1 MSEGDAMARL
11 GTPACLAFPFRVG
24 AAGPA
29 VSRGADY
36 VREQIEQV
44 LFTTPGERVFRSEFG
59 AGVKTLTFE
68 PNNQPLWEVTRRR
81 ILAAL
86 TAALRGEIPTQRAR
100 RLGRRHG
107 RADPGRGVVSAG
119 VDRSDPAPAVLR
131 RGHRSWL
138 TYQPPRSYSPA
149 ARPIR
154 AAGLRT
160 ACRARCPRSATTS
173 TGSRATTT
181 VSGCS

>member
-24 AAGPA
+24 PAGPA

-86 TAALRGEIPTQRAR
+86 TVALRGDIQPSGLGVSVDGTGERLEVVVSYQLASVGVTQRQR
-100 RLGRRHG
+100 FFVGVI
-107 RADPGRGVVSAG
+107 DRG
-119 VDRSDPAPAVLR
+119 
-131 RGHRSWL
+131 
-138 TYQPPRSYSPA
+138 
-149 ARPIR
+149 
-154 AAGLRT
+154 
-160 ACRARCPRSATTS
+160 
-173 TGSRATTT
+173 
-181 VSGCS
+181 

>member
-107 RADPGRGVVSAG
+107 RAIQVVVSYQLASIG
-119 VDRSDPAPAVLR
+119 VTQRQRFFVGVIDR
-131 RGHRSWL
+131 G
-138 TYQPPRSYSPA
+138 
-149 ARPIR
+149 
-154 AAGLRT
+154 
-160 ACRARCPRSATTS
+160 
-173 TGSRATTT
+173 
-181 VSGCS
+181 

>member
-1 MSEGDAMARL
+1 MSESDSMARL

-86 TAALRGEIPTQRAR
+86 TAVVVIAGAALAANMPPAGFFPGQSNPPVAVAPTPPLVSWA
-100 RLGRRHG
+100 
-107 RADPGRGVVSAG
+107 APGRLTW
-119 VDRSDPAPAVLR
+119 PALAEV
-131 RGHRSWL
+131 
-138 TYQPPRSYSPA
+138 SPA
-149 ARPIR
+149 TELFTIA
-154 AAGLRT
+154 
-160 ACRARCPRSATTS
+160 S
-173 TGSRATTT
+173 
-181 VSGCS
+181 VD

>member
-1 MSEGDAMARL
+1 MSNGVSVARL

-29 VSRGADY
+29 VSRGADH

-86 TAALRGEIPTQRAR
+86 TVALRGDIQPSG
-100 RLGRRHG
+100 L
-107 RADPGRGVVSAG
+107 DVSAG
-119 VDRSDPAPAVLR
+119 GAGEQLQVVVSYQLASVGVTQRQRFFVGVIDR
-131 RGHRSWL
+131 G
-138 TYQPPRSYSPA
+138 
-149 ARPIR
+149 
-154 AAGLRT
+154 
-160 ACRARCPRSATTS
+160 
-173 TGSRATTT
+173 
-181 VSGCS
+181 

>member
-1 MSEGDAMARL
+1 MARL

-86 TAALRGEIPTQRAR
+86 TAALRGEIQPSGLDVSVEGTGERIQVVVSYQLASIGVTQRQR
-100 RLGRRHG
+100 FFVG
-107 RADPGRGVVSAG
+107 S
-119 VDRSDPAPAVLR
+119 
-131 RGHRSWL
+131 HRSWL
-138 TYQPPRSYSPA
+138 THRPPRSYSPA

-154 AAGLRT
+154 AAGSRT

-181 VSGCS
+181 GSGCS

>member
-1 MSEGDAMARL
+1 MSDGDSMARL

-86 TAALRGEIPTQRAR
+86 TAALRGEIQPSGLDVSVEGTGERIQVVVSYQLASIGVTQRQR
-100 RLGRRHG
+100 FFV
-107 RADPGRGVVSAG
+107 GVI
-119 VDRSDPAPAVLR
+119 DR
-131 RGHRSWL
+131 
-138 TYQPPRSYSPA
+138 
-149 ARPIR
+149 
-154 AAGLRT
+154 
-160 ACRARCPRSATTS
+160 C
-173 TGSRATTT
+173 
-181 VSGCS
+181 

>member
-1 MSEGDAMARL
+1 MSESDSMARL

-86 TAALRGEIPTQRAR
+86 TAALRGEIQPSGLDVSVEGTGERIQVVVSYQLASIGVTQRQR
-100 RLGRRHG
+100 SFGG
-107 RADPGRGVVSAG
+107 VIDRG
-119 VDRSDPAPAVLR
+119 
-131 RGHRSWL
+131 
-138 TYQPPRSYSPA
+138 
-149 ARPIR
+149 
-154 AAGLRT
+154 
-160 ACRARCPRSATTS
+160 
-173 TGSRATTT
+173 
-181 VSGCS
+181 

>member
-86 TAALRGEIPTQRAR
+86 TAALRGEIQPSGLDVSVEGMGEQIQVVVSYQLASIGVTQRQR
-100 RLGRRHG
+100 FFVGVI
-107 RADPGRGVVSAG
+107 DRG
-119 VDRSDPAPAVLR
+119 
-131 RGHRSWL
+131 
-138 TYQPPRSYSPA
+138 
-149 ARPIR
+149 
-154 AAGLRT
+154 
-160 ACRARCPRSATTS
+160 
-173 TGSRATTT
+173 
-181 VSGCS
+181 

>member
-1 MSEGDAMARL
+1 MSNGDPIARL

-24 AAGPA
+24 AAGPT
-29 VSRGADY
+29 VSRGADH

-86 TAALRGEIPTQRAR
+86 TVALRGEIQPSGLDVSVDGTGEQLQVVVSYELASVGATQRQR
-100 RLGRRHG
+100 FFVGII
-107 RADPGRGVVSAG
+107 DRG
-119 VDRSDPAPAVLR
+119 
-131 RGHRSWL
+131 
-138 TYQPPRSYSPA
+138 
-149 ARPIR
+149 
-154 AAGLRT
+154 
-160 ACRARCPRSATTS
+160 
-173 TGSRATTT
+173 
-181 VSGCS
+181 

>member
-1 MSEGDAMARL
+1 MSDSDSVTRL

-29 VSRGADY
+29 VSRGTDH
-36 VREQIEQV
+36 VHEQIEQV

-86 TAALRGEIPTQRAR
+86 TIALRGDIQPRGLDVSVDGTGEQLQVVVSYQLASVNVTQRQR
-100 RLGRRHG
+100 FFVGVI
-107 RADPGRGVVSAG
+107 DRG
-119 VDRSDPAPAVLR
+119 
-131 RGHRSWL
+131 
-138 TYQPPRSYSPA
+138 
-149 ARPIR
+149 
-154 AAGLRT
+154 
-160 ACRARCPRSATTS
+160 
-173 TGSRATTT
+173 
-181 VSGCS
+181 

>member
-86 TAALRGEIPTQRAR
+86 SVALRGDIQPSGLDVSADGTGEQLQVVVSYQLASIGVTQRQR
-100 RLGRRHG
+100 FFVGVI
-107 RADPGRGVVSAG
+107 DRG
-119 VDRSDPAPAVLR
+119 
-131 RGHRSWL
+131 
-138 TYQPPRSYSPA
+138 
-149 ARPIR
+149 
-154 AAGLRT
+154 
-160 ACRARCPRSATTS
+160 
-173 TGSRATTT
+173 
-181 VSGCS
+181 